1 MPPFIGV
8 AVNVTGVPAQL
19 VVLGVVMLIA
29 GVSIEATFIVIKLD
43 AAVAGEGQTA
53 LEVIITVTTSPLVN
67 VEEFSVG
74 EFVPTLIPFTCH

>member
-8 AVNVTGVPAQL
+8 AVNVTGVPAQI
-19 VVLGVVMLIA
+19 VVLGVAMLIA
-29 GVSIEATFIVIKLD
+29 EVSIVATFIVIKLD
-43 AAVAGEGQTA
+43 TAVAGEGQTA
-53 LEVIITVTTSPLVN
+53 LDVIITATTSPLVT